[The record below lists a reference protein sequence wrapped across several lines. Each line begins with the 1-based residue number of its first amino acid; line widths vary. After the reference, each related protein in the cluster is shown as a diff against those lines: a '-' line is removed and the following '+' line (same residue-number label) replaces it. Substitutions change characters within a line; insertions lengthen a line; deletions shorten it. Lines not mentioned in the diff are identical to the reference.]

1 MHSVSR
7 AGFASVLVTRL
18 QNTYGRFVLPGLSG
32 LPNWRVLMWFPLAAA
47 VGSAVLIV
55 LGISGTSSGAHWGA
69 LGVGSDP
76 RLLEGVPRGIRSDEW
91 LVQQGWVVSQV
102 NRGFP
107 AINEMFPGGTDM
119 TVLNEL
125 PSWDWSSIF
134 RPHLWGYLFFG
145 LDAGM
150 AWQWWIPALVLVSA
164 CYLFAVTLMPRR
176 PLTSAFLAVTV
187 FFAPFLQWWY
197 TPSSVMSVGWP
208 LLAMAAI
215 VWILVDH
222 RRWVRVLWSTVVGY
236 FAITLAMGLY
246 VPFIVPGLLVFVSF
260 AVGYL
265 FRARPWA
272 SGGARATW
280 GRLTPLLAAGVGAI
294 TVTAIWAVTRLS
306 TFDAIQSTVYP
317 GQRFDPTGSL
327 LSKDPYLTGIGGA
340 PWSQALKST
349 SGTTILGL
357 NSSEASSVIL
367 LCFFVLPGLLWFVL
381 QSLRKSQRTDW
392 LLISVLACLGLIL
405 AYLLVPGWDVVAH
418 IIQMDRIPPERFRI
432 VFVVLLPLFA
442 VLTIEHIDR
451 LGGKTNLIVGVVS
464 GVCTAL
470 LILGIALRI
479 RELDPAVIAAAPSW
493 KLIAALLILATV
505 LLFTQRTAPIA
516 VAMLLAAS
524 VIMSVGV
531 NPLYRGVFD
540 LSKTATGISIE
551 ESNNEK
557 PGTWVGVGSFETMAL
572 LVESGVQSLSGVQT
586 YPTEDMWN
594 EIDPSGEFETEWN
607 RLGHVQWAFG
617 AGEPTVANPQPD
629 VISVSFDPCSSF
641 AQKNVAYVLTDG
653 TPNESTC
660 LIETAVI
667 PQGTLVM
674 RVYEIVPGS

>member
-1 MHSVSR
+1 
-7 AGFASVLVTRL
+7 
-18 QNTYGRFVLPGLSG
+18 
-32 LPNWRVLMWFPLAAA
+32 
-47 VGSAVLIV
+47 
-55 LGISGTSSGAHWGA
+55 
-69 LGVGSDP
+69 
-76 RLLEGVPRGIRSDEW
+76 
-91 LVQQGWVVSQV
+91 
-102 NRGFP
+102 
-107 AINEMFPGGTDM
+107 M

-164 CYLFAVTLMPRR
+164 CYMFAVTLMPRR
-176 PLTSAFLAVTV
+176 PLTSAFLAVAV
-187 FFAPFLQWWY
+187 FFTPFLQWWY

-208 LLAMAAI
+208 LLAMAAV
-215 VWILVDH
+215 VWILVDD
-222 RRWVRVLWSTVVGY
+222 RRWVRVVWSIAVGY

-246 VPFIVPGLLVFVSF
+246 VPFIIPGLMVFIAF

-272 SGGARATW
+272 IGGARATW
-280 GRLTPLLAAGVGAI
+280 GRLAPLLAAGVGAI
-294 TVTAIWAVTRLS
+294 AVTAIWAGTRIS
-306 TFDAIQSTVYP
+306 TFNAIQSTVYP

-327 LSKDPYLTGIGGA
+327 IVKDPYLAGIGGA

-405 AYLLVPGWDVVAH
+405 AYLFIPGWDELAH
-418 IIQMDRIPPERFRI
+418 IIQLDRIPAERFRI
-432 VFVVLLPLFA
+432 VFVVLLPLVA

-451 LGGKTNLIVGVVS
+451 FGGRANLIVGA
-464 GVCTAL
+464 VCAAFTAAM
-470 LILGIALRI
+470 ILGTALRI
-479 RELDPAVIAAAPSW
+479 RELDSAVLAAAPSW
-493 KLIAALLILATV
+493 KIIAV
-505 LLFTQRTAPIA
+505 LLVVATLLLFVKSSVPVA
-516 VAMLLAAS
+516 VALLLAAS
-524 VIMSVGV
+524 VVMSIGV

-540 LSKTATGISIE
+540 LSETATGTSIE
-551 ESNNEK
+551 ESNDED
-557 PGTWVGVGSFETMAL
+557 PGTWVGVGSFEAMAL

-586 YPTEDMWN
+586 YPSKEMWSA
-594 EIDPSGEFETEWN
+594 IDPSGKFETEWN

-617 AGEPTVANPQPD
+617 AGEPTVVNPQPD
-629 VISVSFDPCSSF
+629 VISVTFDPCSTF
-641 AQKNVAYVLTDG
+641 AQENVSYVLTDG
-653 TPNESTC
+653 APNESSC
-660 LIETAVI
+660 LVENAVI

-674 RVYEIVPGS
+674 RVYEIVPGN